1 MEECK
6 KRNQYHDVPNQQI
19 LENYYQRYLL
29 VKDILQKI
37 IDFAKYEPDSGK
49 WESILE
55 AQDRDTIAT
64 IMELFCVGDQE
75 LKRIEEIPI
84 EERKNYT
91 LFAWSNR
98 YEEKDDREIL
108 LERLEL
114 KDSKLVAEF
123 LERAVKAL
131 ESKSYDNSDV
141 L

>member
-1 MEECK
+1 MEEYK
-6 KRNQYHDVPNQQI
+6 KMNQYHKAPNPQI
-19 LENYYQRYLL
+19 LKKYFQRYLL

-37 IDFAKYEPDSGK
+37 IDFAKHEPDSGK
-49 WESILE
+49 WENILE
-55 AQDRDTIAT
+55 KQDRDTIAT
-64 IMELFCVGDQE
+64 IMELYYVGDQE

-114 KDSKLVAEF
+114 KDSKWVAEF
-123 LERAVKAL
+123 LERVVNAL
-131 ESKSYDNSDV
+131 ESKNNYEDV